1 VARSQPTWPPTGS
14 SRSCAASCSPGRSPS
29 ALPGWTASAAAS
41 WPATAT
47 RGIDALDGYLARYLP
62 ALAQAALVPVLLLAF
77 VWPVDRVSVATMA
90 VTIPLIPVFMILI
103 GLSAQAATRRQWL
116 TLSLLGAHFLDVL
129 QGLPTLKIFGRERA
143 QLATIRAV
151 TDRYRRATMGTLRV
165 AFLSALALEMLATLS
180 VALVAVGIGLRLVS
194 GGMRF
199 ESGLMVL
206 LLAPEVYLPL
216 RQVGSHFHAST
227 EGMEAAARVFEVL
240 EQPLPAAGTAAAP
253 DPAGARSVS
262 RRSRSPT
269 RAGRVLSWTA

>member
-1 VARSQPTWPPTGS
+1 
-14 SRSCAASCSPGRSPS
+14 
-29 ALPGWTASAAAS
+29 
-41 WPATAT
+41 
-47 RGIDALDGYLARYLP
+47 
-62 ALAQAALVPVLLLAF
+62 
-77 VWPVDRVSVATMA
+77 
-90 VTIPLIPVFMILI
+90 
-103 GLSAQAATRRQWL
+103 
-116 TLSLLGAHFLDVL
+116 
-129 QGLPTLKIFGRERA
+129 
-143 QLATIRAV
+143 
-151 TDRYRRATMGTLRV
+151 
-165 AFLSALALEMLATLS
+165 
-180 VALVAVGIGLRLVS
+180 
-194 GGMRF
+194 MRF

>member
-1 VARSQPTWPPTGS
+1 
-14 SRSCAASCSPGRSPS
+14 
-29 ALPGWTASAAAS
+29 
-41 WPATAT
+41 
-47 RGIDALDGYLARYLP
+47 
-62 ALAQAALVPVLLLAF
+62 VPVLLLAF

-129 QGLPTLKIFGRERA
+129 QGLPT
-143 QLATIRAV
+143 
-151 TDRYRRATMGTLRV
+151 
-165 AFLSALALEMLATLS
+165 SALALEMLATLS